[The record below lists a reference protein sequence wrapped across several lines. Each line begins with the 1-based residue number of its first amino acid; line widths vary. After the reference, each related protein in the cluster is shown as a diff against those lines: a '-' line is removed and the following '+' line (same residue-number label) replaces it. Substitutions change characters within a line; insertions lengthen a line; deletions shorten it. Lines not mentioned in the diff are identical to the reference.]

1 MMKLKEEKEI
11 QYWCM
16 LCMMWMRTK
25 NVILSEKRG
34 IKDLELYD
42 FFYMKCPEQANL
54 WRQKEKQLLP
64 RTGEL
69 SGNGQTHRE

>member
-1 MMKLKEEKEI
+1 
-11 QYWCM
+11 M

-42 FFYMKCPEQANL
+42 FFYMK
-54 WRQKEKQLLP
+54 
-64 RTGEL
+64 
-69 SGNGQTHRE
+69 